1 MLYTVSIYVP
11 TYYGY
16 SDDSYSDDP
25 WYAMY
30 NATLGFVQARLAIP
44 EN

>member
-1 MLYTVSIYVP
+1 MYQLHTEAQMIL
-11 TYYGY
+11 
-16 SDDSYSDDP
+16 YSDDP

-30 NATLGFVQARLAIP
+30 NATLGFVQAELAIP